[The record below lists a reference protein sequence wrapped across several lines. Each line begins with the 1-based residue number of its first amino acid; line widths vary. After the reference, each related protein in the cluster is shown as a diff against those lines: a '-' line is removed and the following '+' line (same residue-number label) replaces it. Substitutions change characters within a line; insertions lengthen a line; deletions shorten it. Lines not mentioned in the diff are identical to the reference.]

1 MVFTNKLFAYLF
13 LFLYNLTILILVIFM
28 IIRLGYVSI
37 SKCLEETCSH
47 TISYTNYLK
56 EDKKLDKLHSIILSN
71 LNSLNN
77 IINYNIKNNIH
88 FFRISS
94 NLIPLATKDDV
105 KFDYI
110 NPYKN
115 FYSKIGKIINN
126 NNIRVDFHPDEFCV
140 INSVKEEVKKNT
152 LEILKYHYNILE
164 ALNIKNKV
172 LIVHIGSNVFGKEKS
187 IQRFINTFNSYPTYI
202 KKCIAIENDDKIF
215 NIKDTL
221 ELCEKIGC
229 PMVLDYHHYLC
240 NSGDLDIN
248 LYYERIF
255 NTWKNINPKI
265 HFSSPKNKTKKDFR
279 SHHDY
284 INVDNFISFLNQI
297 KHLNYNIDVM
307 LEAKAKDDALFRL
320 VRGIKYKT
328 NYSFIDETSF
338 RIY

>member
-215 NIKDTL
+215 N
-221 ELCEKIGC
+221 
-229 PMVLDYHHYLC
+229 
-240 NSGDLDIN
+240 
-248 LYYERIF
+248 
-255 NTWKNINPKI
+255 TWKNINPKI